1 MLLGAGIAGF
11 AGRASAAE
19 KVLIIGDSLS
29 KEYEIEW
36 LGIGGDWW
44 ALPVK
49 NWCEILDDRRSDWFN
64 FGNSGTFADW
74 RLAGHE
80 CNWSIPGSETPDWR
94 SLLQVPPGDL
104 THQLKQE
111 ISRAVVFLGG
121 NDVRVKYSDIYQGK
135 PAADWIR
142 TTAENIRFVLD
153 FVRST
158 NPALPVVLVNVP
170 HLGCAP
176 NIAADH
182 PYDPVKTAR
191 VTAALAELNARLA
204 SMARDRSVGFAD
216 VYSMTLELV
225 TAPRW
230 VISGWKVEKTSSGS
244 GAPDALFLGDGFHPG
259 MSAQAVFA
267 QRIVDAFNDRYGP
280 VIPRLGSREI
290 LVDVLKVN
298 ADLTMA
304 KWVQNFGIASKN
316 RGFDDDPDGD
326 GIPNIV
332 EYALDLDPVRPDTAR
347 LPQLV
352 IQGKNLT
359 LSWQPRDPDGKHS
372 TLAVQESADLKTWAA
387 VPAGSIS
394 KSSFNTFRVSRPI
407 VTGQQRW
414 LRFQAGEIK

>member
-1 MLLGAGIAGF
+1 VA
-11 AGRASAAE
+11 AAE

-36 LGIGGDWW
+36 LGIGGDFW

-49 NWCEILDDRRSDWFN
+49 NWTEILDDRRGDWFEY
-64 FGNSGTFADW
+64 GNSGSFADW

-94 SLLQVPPGDL
+94 ALLRIPPTDL
-104 THQLKQE
+104 TRQLKQE
-111 ISRAVVFLGG
+111 VKRAVVFLGG
-121 NDVRVKYSDIYQGK
+121 NDVRVKYSDLYQGK

-142 TTAENIRFVLD
+142 TTAENIGFVLD
-153 FVRST
+153 FVRKT

-176 NIAADH
+176 SIDADH

-191 VTAALAELNARLA
+191 VTTALTELNARLA
-204 SMARDRSVGFAD
+204 AMARDRGVAFAD

-244 GAPDALFLGDGFHPG
+244 GAPQALFLGDGFHPN
-259 MSAQAVFA
+259 MPAQAVFA

-280 VIPRLGSREI
+280 GIPRLGSREI

-298 ADLTMA
+298 AGLTLA
-304 KWVQNFGIASKN
+304 KWAQNSGIPSAD
-316 RGFDDDPDGD
+316 RGARDDPDHD
-326 GIPNIV
+326 GIPNLL
-332 EYALDLDPVRPDTAR
+332 EYTLDLDPVRPDAAL
-347 LPQLV
+347 LPRPV
-352 IQGKNLT
+352 MQGKNLT
-359 LSWQPRDPDGKHS
+359 LCWQPRDPDGKYS
-372 TLAVQESADLKTWAA
+372 SLTVQESADLKNWTE
-387 VPAGSIS
+387 VPSGSIS
-394 KSSFNTFRVSRPI
+394 KSDWNLFRFTSP
-407 VTGQQRW
+407 TPTAASHW
-414 LRFQAGEIK
+414 LRFQARESK